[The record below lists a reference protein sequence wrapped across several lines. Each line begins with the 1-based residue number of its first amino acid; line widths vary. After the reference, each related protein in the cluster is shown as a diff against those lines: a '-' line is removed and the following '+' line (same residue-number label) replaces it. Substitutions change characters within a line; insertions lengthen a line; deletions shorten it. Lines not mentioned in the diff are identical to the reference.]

1 MSGWAIQWN
10 GSVDITN
17 IETLGYNAKNIP
29 AQEVGAME
37 RNSKG
42 TVEKQEYPEDGN
54 HMGEMIALEAPLGWK
69 LFTFS
74 D

>member
-1 MSGWAIQWN
+1 M
-10 GSVDITN
+10 D
-17 IETLGYNAKNIP
+17 
-29 AQEVGAME
+29 

-42 TVEKQEYPEDGN
+42 TTEKQEYPEDGN